1 MKKVLQLLETRPA
14 SVGCLLFAIANRIV
28 FTTLYSQIGTDTKIQ
43 LTYTQNLL
51 ADKGMGVTK
60 YFTHHLDNGIFDTQ
74 QMFPPGLSLAIIPFL
89 KLAGNNESKAVLAFD
104 IVAAVLFVVSVR
116 LLGKKSGLSPALN
129 NILIL
134 IAGCTQFLFFM
145 SWSSTDAIS
154 LCFILLG
161 LTVTID
167 IIDRKDNI
175 SFLQAAG
182 IGILFC
188 LPFFFR
194 YMYLPIAMFL
204 PFSVLASGVV
214 LRNKQLKIAGAKLLL
229 VSLVSLVLLL
239 AFNLY
244 TSGNALFVHD
254 FGRGIFPGQ
263 LARWYPFLPASFI
276 NLDFAAQ
283 LTERISG
290 LPYSR
295 FMFYM
300 EILNPV
306 LFVLLIILLG
316 RYIAVHKFNI
326 AFSRHSLFIVLG
338 AAISICIL
346 LLLAYL
352 TLTYKAIPWGLIRWT
367 HSQHARYFAFIYIFI
382 PMLVFVWLQYYG
394 SFVKKIVP
402 RIVVFIALCCMITE
416 TLHGVYYNIKIIGSH
431 KDLRTIKDADQ
442 GYKKFSS
449 VIAEIKQKYPGS
461 ELLISSPDQYYL
473 HAASQMGYKAIFD
486 YENISQA
493 GLKPSS
499 KSILLVAVH
508 QQEAIIMKDYIE
520 KKKPKLFAEIAGTYF
535 YTEEI
540 NP

>member
-1 MKKVLQLLETRPA
+1 MKKLLQLLESGSA
-14 SVGCLLFAIANRIV
+14 SIFCLLFAIANRIV

-43 LTYTQNLL
+43 LTYAQNLL
-51 ADKGMGVTK
+51 TGKGMGVTK
-60 YFTHHLDNGIFDTQ
+60 YFTHHLDKGIFDTQ
-74 QMFPPGLSLAIIPFL
+74 QMFPPGFSLAIIPFL
-89 KLAGNNESKAVLAFD
+89 KLARNNESIAVLVFD
-104 IVAAVLFVVSVR
+104 IIAAVLFVVAVR

-129 NILIL
+129 NILTL

-154 LCFILLG
+154 LCFILFA

-167 IIDRKDNI
+167 IIDKNNNI
-175 SFLQAAG
+175 TFLRAAG
-182 IGILFC
+182 IGVLFC

-194 YMYLPIAMFL
+194 YMYLPIAMLL
-204 PFSVLASGVV
+204 PFSVFASGLV
-214 LRNKQLKIAGAKLLL
+214 LRNKQLRIAGIKLLL
-229 VSLVSLVLLL
+229 ASLVFLLLLL
-239 AFNLY
+239 AFNMY
-244 TSGNALFVHD
+244 TSGNALFVQD

-263 LARWYPFLPASFI
+263 LGRWYPFLPASFI

-306 LFVLLIILLG
+306 LFVLLIILLW
-316 RYIAVHKFNI
+316 RYIAVYRVNI
-326 AFSRHSLFIVLG
+326 AFSRHALFIVIG
-338 AAISICIL
+338 AAISITIL
-346 LLLAYL
+346 LLLVYL

-382 PMLVFVWLQYYG
+382 PILIFVCLQHYR
-394 SFVKKIVP
+394 SFFKKMVP
-402 RIVVFIALCCMITE
+402 RVVILVALCCITTD
-416 TLHGVYYNIKIIGSH
+416 TLHGIYYNIKIIGLH
-431 KDLRTIKDADQ
+431 KDLRTIKDADE
-442 GYKKFSS
+442 GYKNFSS

-461 ELLISSPDQYYL
+461 EVLISSPDQYYL
-473 HAASQMGYKAIFD
+473 HAASQMGHKAIFD
-486 YENISQA
+486 YQNLWQA
-493 GLKPSS
+493 DLKPSS
-499 KSILLVAVH
+499 KCILLIPVH
-508 QQEAIIMKDYIE
+508 QQEAIIIKDYIE
-520 KKKPKLFAEIAGTYF
+520 KKKPQLFTQIAGTYF